1 MKPTTQPL
9 LNLRRRQ
16 LLVDIALG
24 ACIACAVLLL
34 LLFAGTEDQG
44 FIYVDF

>member
-1 MKPTTQPL
+1 MKPTTVPHGQNP
-9 LNLRRRQ
+9 LRR
-16 LLVDIALG
+16 LLLDLALG
-24 ACIACAVLLL
+24 FCIAAAVLVL